1 LIKNMPFKKSFPVLL
16 GTIVEYYDYSLYGF
30 CPLILAAA
38 FLPSTDPSVALIA
51 TYGVF
56 AIGSLSKPL
65 GSLIFGW
72 IGDNFGR
79 KAALN
84 VTITGIALPTF
95 IIGCMPTY
103 EQIGFLASIA
113 LIGCRFLQGVFVAGE
128 YDGAALYIIEHAQ
141 VKQKALGSALVRTT
155 GVLGLLIGSLM
166 VAFFTQGRFPS
177 WMWRVPFILSLPL
190 GLITLY
196 LRRKMT
202 ETPEFL
208 NFLDKKQSPKK
219 PFSMVLKEH
228 WREIMLVILL
238 CGAFGGTYQISVI
251 FLKSFFPLIMPQ
263 TQLDAQWLNPLV
275 IFMFGLSM
283 PIAGVIADRYGIAQV
298 IRKCILLAMVACAL
312 MIFGFIQN
320 SITTIMVA
328 QIFLVIGLGPFN
340 ALSHALVYSFFNVNH
355 RYRCLSAGHTI
366 GSMVLSGTAPMLCG
380 IFWKVTTI
388 SYAPIL
394 YTMVLLTLG
403 YIMTMIGGRWQKAIE
418 AVPQPE
424 LRLVA

>member
-1 LIKNMPFKKSFPVLL
+1 MLFKKSFPVLL
-16 GTIVEYYDYSLYGF
+16 GTIIEYYDYSLYGF

-38 FLPSTDPSVALIA
+38 FLPGTDPSVALIT

-84 VTITGIALPTF
+84 VTVMGIALPTF

-103 EQIGFLASIA
+103 EQIGFLASIT

-141 VKQKALGSALVRTT
+141 NQKKALGSALVRTT
-155 GVLGLLIGSLM
+155 GVLGLLTGSLM
-166 VAFFTQGRFPS
+166 VAFFTQGSFPT
-177 WMWRVPFILSLPL
+177 WMWRIPFMLSLPL

-196 LRRKMT
+196 LRRMMT
-202 ETPEFL
+202 ETPDFL
-208 NFLDKKQSPKK
+208 NFLDKKQPPKK
-219 PFSMVLKEH
+219 PFSMILKNH
-228 WREIMLVILL
+228 WREIMLVIML
-238 CGAFGGTYQISVI
+238 CGAFGGTYQISII

-263 TQLDAQWLNPLV
+263 TQLNAHWLNPL
-275 IFMFGLSM
+275 ILFMFGLSM
-283 PIAGVIADRYGIAQV
+283 PIAGIIADRYGITNV
-298 IRKCILLAMVACAL
+298 IRKCILLAMGACAL
-312 MIFGFIQN
+312 MVFGFIQH
-320 SITTIMVA
+320 SVIIIMIA
-328 QIFLVIGLGPFN
+328 QILLVIGLGPFN
-340 ALSHALVYSFFNVNH
+340 ALSHALVYGFFNVNY
-355 RYRCLSAGHTI
+355 RYRCLSIGHTI
-366 GSMVLSGTAPMLCG
+366 GSMALSGTAPMLCG
-380 IFWKVTTI
+380 IFWKVTTL

-394 YTMVLLTLG
+394 YTVVLLVLG
-403 YIMTMIGGRWQKAIE
+403 YAMTVIGGRWQKAAE
-418 AVPQPE
+418 TQPS

>member
-1 LIKNMPFKKSFPVLL
+1 MPFKKSFPVLL

-38 FLPSTDPSVALIA
+38 FLPSTNPSVALIA

-56 AIGSLSKPL
+56 AIGSLSKPI

-128 YDGAALYIIEHAQ
+128 YDGAALYVIEHAQ
-141 VKQKALGSALVRTT
+141 KQKALGSALVRTT
-155 GVLGLLIGSLM
+155 GVLGLLVGSLM
-166 VAFFTQGRFPS
+166 VAFFTQANLPS
-177 WMWRVPFILSLPL
+177 WMWRLPFLLSLPL

-196 LRRKMT
+196 LRRTMT

-208 NFLDKKQSPKK
+208 NFLDKKQSPQK
-219 PFSMVLKEH
+219 PFSLVLQQH
-228 WREIMLVILL
+228 WREITLVVLL

-251 FLKSFFPLIMPQ
+251 FLKSFLPLIVPEA
-263 TQLDAQWLNPLV
+263 QLNAQWLNPFV

-283 PIAGVIADRYGIAQV
+283 PIAGIIADRYGIARI
-298 IRKCILLAMVACAL
+298 IRQGILLGIGASAL
-312 MIFGFIQN
+312 MIYALIQQ
-320 SITTIMVA
+320 SALLIIIA
-328 QIFLVIGLGPFN
+328 QILLVIGVAPFN
-340 ALSHALVYSFFNVNH
+340 ALSHALVYSFFSVNY
-355 RYRCLSAGHTI
+355 RYRCLSVGHTV
-366 GSMVLSGTAPMLCG
+366 GSMALSGTAPMLCS
-380 IFWKVTTI
+380 IFWKATTL
-388 SYAPIL
+388 SYTPIL
-394 YTMVLLTLG
+394 YTMSLLVLG
-403 YIMTMIGGRWQKAIE
+403 YTMTMLGERWQKAAEE
-418 AVPQPE
+418 APQTN